1 MASRASSWRVSCRTR
16 RLLAKEHALLLSKQR
31 LLQC

>member
-16 RLLAKEHALLLSKQR
+16 RLLEEHALLLSKQR